1 MEALP
6 GRIEALEAEQSQLV
20 QVMAAPAIYQG
31 GGDAVVQTTARL
43 AALEQELAEAYARWE
58 ALDG

>member
-6 GRIEALEAEQSQLV
+6 GRIEALEAEQSQLG
-20 QVMAAPAIYQG
+20 QVMGAPAIYQG